1 RLVAASRASIQRS
14 AGSCPLEP
22 ARYQPAGRAIKH
34 LVGYAPDRAVGV
46 LRYEQRAIV
55 GDRNSNWPSPDL
67 GVVGDKSGEKVLV
80 FSRWRPIF
88 EANSDDFVAGTLG
101 SIPGSVFRGETVAVI

>member
-1 RLVAASRASIQRS
+1 
-14 AGSCPLEP
+14 
-22 ARYQPAGRAIKH
+22 
-34 LVGYAPDRAVGV
+34 
-46 LRYEQRAIV
+46 IV

-67 GVVGDKSGEKVLV
+67 RVVGDKSGEKVLV

-101 SIPGSVFRGETVAVI
+101 SIPGSVFRGETVAVIFRWKHDAVVKYQAKGCRMSLDENVGNGDLLLQIGALS